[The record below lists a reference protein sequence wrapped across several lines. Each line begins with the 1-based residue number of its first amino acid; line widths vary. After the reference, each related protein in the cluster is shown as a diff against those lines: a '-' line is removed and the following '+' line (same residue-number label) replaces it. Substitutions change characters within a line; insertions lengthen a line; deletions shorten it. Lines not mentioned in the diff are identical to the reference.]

1 MTYIPEDRVITAV
14 NTDPGSRSRVS
25 QLTTLFDGKVLDVDD
40 TTIWETLGTGTTV
53 FNQNQIEMDVN
64 AGEYIVRRGRYK
76 TPYSSGKPQLIEIT
90 SDNFGTDA
98 NVKKMMGYYSSS
110 TIAPYDTGYDG
121 VWIENDNGAISLK
134 ASRFG
139 TETINVPFTS
149 WDNYNRLQSY
159 NWDNFTVAL
168 FDFLW
173 LGGTEVR
180 LFIKT
185 DDGFVLA
192 HTAHWAGTA
201 QNTFIGSPAQSV
213 RYEIRSTTGVGRL
226 DSICSQVATEGD
238 INQIG
243 KSDSVFSRAAITTN
257 VIGTIYAVRG
267 IKLRDDRPDVPVQV
281 TNATITNNTNN
292 DFGQFF
298 IIKNPTL
305 SAPLTY
311 VNRGLVQDGTP
322 TTQTVTV
329 DTGNV
334 IASSSSGNTGSVSGL
349 DKNFLAYLG
358 TQADGTSDE
367 FVLCYMPTTSNQAV
381 FGTITVKG
389 Y

>member
-14 NTDPGSRSRVS
+14 NTDPGGRSRVS
-25 QLTTLFDGKVLDVDD
+25 QLTTLFDGKVLDADD
-40 TTIWETLGTGTTV
+40 ADIWETIGTGTTV
-53 FNQNQIEMDVN
+53 FNENQVEMGVN
-64 AGEYIVRRGRYK
+64 AGEYLVRRGRYK

-110 TIAPYDTGYDG
+110 TVAPYDTGYDG
-121 VWIENDNGAISLK
+121 VWIENDNGVISLK

-139 TETINVPFTS
+139 VETINVPLTS

-159 NWDNFTVAL
+159 DWDNFTVAL

-213 RYEIRSTTGVGRL
+213 RYEIRSTTGVGRF

-243 KSDSVFSRAAITTN
+243 KSNVLYRTDSVTTN
-257 VIGTIYAVRG
+257 TVGTIYAVKSFRQ
-267 IKLRDDRPDVPVQV
+267 RSDRKDIPFQV
-281 TNATITNNTNN
+281 TDATISNTSTN
-292 DFGQFF
+292 DIGQFF

-305 SAPLTY
+305 SAPITY
-311 VNRGLVQDGTP
+311 MNNGNIEEGTP
-322 TTQTVTV
+322 TTQTVTAG
-329 DTGNV
+329 TGRV
-334 IASSSSGNTGSVSGL
+334 IAASSSGETGAASGL
-349 DKNFLAYLG
+349 TDNFLSYLG

-367 FVLCYMPTTSNQAV
+367 FVLCYMPTTANQSV
-381 FGTITVKG
+381 FGTITVKS